1 MTQGS
6 GIGVRPDPAGDRRQL
21 RRLEAMPDTDLEAH
35 LQGVRVAARARQELD
50 PGLIRAVGVVVPG
63 RRHHFVD
70 ATLADDLLALAD
82 RQELPWG
89 YAAAAALGETIEA
102 QHEDEDELLAIDVAP
117 SQDQAAATRSVA
129 AGIEDSPSAVR
140 ATPSPTVSRAAA
152 RIRVRAQ
159 TVQAKP
165 STPGPLRPAPTRRH
179 LT

>member
-35 LQGVRVAARARQELD
+35 LQGVRVAARA
-50 PGLIRAVGVVVPG
+50 
-63 RRHHFVD
+63 
-70 ATLADDLLALAD
+70 

-129 AGIEDSPSAVR
+129 AGIEDSPAAVR

-152 RIRVRAQ
+152 RIRGRAQ